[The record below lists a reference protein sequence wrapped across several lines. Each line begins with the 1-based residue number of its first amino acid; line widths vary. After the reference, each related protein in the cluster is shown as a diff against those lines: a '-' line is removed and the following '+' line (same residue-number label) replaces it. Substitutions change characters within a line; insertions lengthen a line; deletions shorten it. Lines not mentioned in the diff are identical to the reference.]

1 MGAFRSALGFV
12 IFMMGFVVSWIWFHR
27 FRGRFHTHTG
37 SFRSSVVR
45 GCTGFVAVNPGTG
58 LEHVAAP

>member
-12 IFMMGFVVSWIWFHR
+12 IFMVGFVVSWIWFHR

-37 SFRSSVVR
+37 SFRSSVVQ
-45 GCTGFVAVNPGTG
+45 GFV
-58 LEHVAAP
+58 VAQVS